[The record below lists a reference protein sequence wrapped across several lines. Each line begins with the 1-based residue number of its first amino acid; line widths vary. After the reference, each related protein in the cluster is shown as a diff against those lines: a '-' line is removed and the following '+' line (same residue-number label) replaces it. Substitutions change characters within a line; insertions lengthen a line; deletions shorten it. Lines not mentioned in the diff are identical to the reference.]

1 MATVAGLASVE
12 RINVT
17 PVKGL
22 ALSNP
27 AAIELTRAGAKDD
40 RRFLLVS
47 EDGRLVNGKRIG
59 GGLGLARAEWDAADG
74 VLALTL
80 PDGSVVRDEI
90 RRGDPTVT
98 DVYDRLVSGTVV
110 TGPFA
115 EALSDLAG
123 MRVRL
128 IECQEGSWATD
139 SRPAT
144 IVSRASLDAFGG
156 DGRRFRMLFEVDE
169 VEAFAEDAW
178 RGLQLRVGEA
188 TLHVE
193 GPTPR
198 CALPSYDPDTAERD
212 RDVLRELLA
221 ARGPI
226 DGQPCLGVFAEVLEP
241 GVVRVGDTIEIG

>member
-1 MATVAGLASVE
+1 VATVPGLASVG

-27 AAIELTRAGAKDD
+27 ATLELTSAGARDD

-47 EDGRLVNGKRIG
+47 TDGRLVNGKRIG
-59 GGLGLARAEWDAADG
+59 GGLGLASAEWNSASG

-80 PDGSVVRDEI
+80 PDGAVVSDEV
-90 RRGDPTVT
+90 RRGKATVT
-98 DVYDRLVSGTVV
+98 DVYGRLIQGAVV
-110 TGPFA
+110 AGPFA
-115 EALSDLAG
+115 AALSALAG
-123 MRVRL
+123 MPVLL
-128 IECQEGSWATD
+128 IERDEGSWATD

-156 DGRRFRMLFEVDE
+156 DGRRFRMLLEVDG
-169 VEAFAEDAW
+169 VRAFAEDTW
-178 RGLQLRVGEA
+178 QGRRVRVGEA
-188 TLHVE
+188 VLLVE

-212 RDVLRELLA
+212 RDMLRELLA

-226 DGQPCLGVFAEVLEP
+226 DGEACLGVFAEVLEP
-241 GVVRVGDTIEIG
+241 GIIRLGDTLESF

>member
-1 MATVAGLASVE
+1 MATDAGVAWVE

-17 PVKGL
+17 PGKGL

-59 GGLGLARAEWDAADG
+59 GGLGLARAEWHDEDG

-80 PDGSVVRDEI
+80 PDGSVVRDEV
-90 RRGDPTVT
+90 RRGEPTVT
-98 DVYDRLVSGTVV
+98 DVYERLITGTVV
-110 TGPFA
+110 IGPFA

-128 IECQEGSWATD
+128 IERQEGSWATD

-144 IVSRASLDAFGG
+144 VVSRASLDAFGG
-156 DGRRFRMLFEVDE
+156 DGRRFRMLFEIDG
-169 VEAFAEDAW
+169 VEAFGEDGW
-178 RGLQLRVGEA
+178 RGRRLRVGEV
-188 TLHVE
+188 TLLVE

-226 DGQPCLGVFAEVLEP
+226 DGEPCLGVFAEVLEL
-241 GVVRVGDTIEIG
+241 GVVRVGDTVEVV